1 MGNVK
6 NPIRTIQTDFR
17 SGEVDPMLAM
27 RVDSKMYPAG
37 ARSLKN
43 CILRSGGAVSRRPG
57 STRLADIAAEKVRIL
72 PFEFDTDEK
81 YLIVLKVGALLV
93 YDGAGTLITTFTSQ
107 PWTTL
112 DMMGRVTYAQAGD
125 TMVLSQE
132 SFKPRVLKRTSL
144 TTFTLTEFAFEVSAS
159 GTAIYQPYQ
168 KFEAP
173 SVTLDPSS
181 TAVGTNTIT
190 ASSPIFTADWVGTT
204 IRIVGK
210 EITITSYTSSTVIVG
225 TNKARL
231 RKKLDPNPLLSSNG
245 SRLMKVT
252 HPYHGLTTGA
262 SVTISGVTTSSDTPG
277 NIGATEVNG
286 TWTVTVVDEDSYT
299 FTAGGSNNAQ
309 NSMDFGGANV
319 EVAVPG
325 AQREWDEPVFSTRRG
340 WPAAVCFHED
350 RLWFG
355 GSTSLP
361 DGLFSSRTGFYYNFS
376 VSKGEDDASIQVT
389 VGAPRIAKVRHILAG
404 RLLQVFSDGG
414 EFVARQSDGVALT
427 PSTVSVRPQTP
438 YGCSSLRP
446 MSFDGATLFV
456 QGNAKTVR
464 EFTYDYNQDGF
475 GATDL
480 TTLSQHLLSGIV
492 DGDVLY
498 GSNSRTEQYAFF
510 VNANGTIA
518 VFHSNRAEGLAGW
531 LPWQTKDGLF
541 ENVCVLGPR
550 LYVIVNRAGTRV
562 LERIELDNSA
572 VLLDWSKSMTAGS
585 ATTSWAL
592 GSAYAAK
599 TVHVTSN
606 GWYLGTVT
614 ANGSGTITTSYP
626 VTAITAGLSY
636 DWEVVTLPPDLQLP
650 EGPMTGE
657 NRRIVSALVH
667 VLNTLSVSVNGQP
680 VIAQQIGDD
689 LSVPPAP
696 ISRKV
701 KRYLQGY
708 GRDPAVSLTQ
718 GAPLSVTILGMT
730 LEVSF

>member
-1 MGNVK
+1 
-6 NPIRTIQTDFR
+6 
-17 SGEVDPMLAM
+17 
-27 RVDSKMYPAG
+27 
-37 ARSLKN
+37 
-43 CILRSGGAVSRRPG
+43 
-57 STRLADIAAEKVRIL
+57 
-72 PFEFDTDEK
+72 
-81 YLIVLKVGALLV
+81 
-93 YDGAGTLITTFTSQ
+93 
-107 PWTTL
+107 
-112 DMMGRVTYAQAGD
+112 
-125 TMVLSQE
+125 
-132 SFKPRVLKRTSL
+132 
-144 TTFTLTEFAFEVSAS
+144 
-159 GTAIYQPYQ
+159 
-168 KFEAP
+168 
-173 SVTLDPSS
+173 
-181 TAVGTNTIT
+181 
-190 ASSPIFTADWVGTT
+190 
-204 IRIVGK
+204 
-210 EITITSYTSSTVIVG
+210 
-225 TNKARL
+225 
-231 RKKLDPNPLLSSNG
+231 
-245 SRLMKVT
+245 
-252 HPYHGLTTGA
+252 
-262 SVTISGVTTSSDTPG
+262 
-277 NIGATEVNG
+277 
-286 TWTVTVVDEDSYT
+286 
-299 FTAGGSNNAQ
+299 
-309 NSMDFGGANV
+309 
-319 EVAVPG
+319 VPG
-325 AQREWDEPVFSTRRG
+325 AQREWDEPVFSSRRG

-464 EFTYDYNQDGF
+464 EF
-475 GATDL
+475 TDL

-626 VTAITAGLSY
+626 VTAITAGLNY

-657 NRRIVSALVH
+657 TRRIVSALVH
-667 VLNTLSVSVNGQP
+667 ALNTLSVSVNGQP

-689 LSVPPAP
+689 LSVPPTP

-718 GAPLSVTILGMT
+718 GAPLPVTILGMT